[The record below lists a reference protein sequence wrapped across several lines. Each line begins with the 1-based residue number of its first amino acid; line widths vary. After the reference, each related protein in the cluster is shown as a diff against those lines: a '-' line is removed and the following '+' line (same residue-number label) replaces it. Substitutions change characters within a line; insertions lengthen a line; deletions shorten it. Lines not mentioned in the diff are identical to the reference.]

1 MGTILGILVLFSS
14 DERKDIMMKFYLLYL
29 WSEVVLNKGYR
40 CIKIRFPVTVN
51 TMTNEKKTFRSKYLF

>member
-1 MGTILGILVLFSS
+1 MGTFLAILVLFSS

-40 CIKIRFPVTVN
+40 CIISQFPVTVK
-51 TMTNEKKTFRSKYLF
+51 TMAINIGKNI

>member
-51 TMTNEKKTFRSKYLF
+51 TMTNE